1 MNNEHPEQGIRR
13 IPKIKKFLFVEDGS
27 VDIDDLGKRLA
38 GNPEIAVAV
47 YRQGSLPPQLVD
59 LKNGGKKQ

>member
-1 MNNEHPEQGIRR
+1 MNNEHTEQEIRL

-38 GNPEIAVAV
+38 GNPEIAVVV

-59 LKNGGKKQ
+59 VRNGGNKQ

>member
-1 MNNEHPEQGIRR
+1 MNNEHPEQEIRL

-38 GNPEIAVAV
+38 GNPEIAVV
-47 YRQGSLPPQLVD
+47 IYRQGSLPPLLVD
-59 LKNGGKKQ
+59 IKNGGNKQ

>member
-1 MNNEHPEQGIRR
+1 MDKEKTYNNLP
-13 IPKIKKFLFVEDGS
+13 PKIKKFLFIEDGS
-27 VDIDDLGKRLA
+27 VDTDDLDKRLA
-38 GNPEIAVAV
+38 SNPEIAIVI